1 MHATLCVCAHRH
13 SNWHAHLWAIC
24 QGATTTTTKGKRLV
38 TFTGPDFC
46 SRSNSTGH
54 FVIIIIIWH
63 TQWVSGVCQL
73 PSGKAC
79 QQGRHNC
86 NSKTVDTFIALPCC
100 DSFLSLSLSLSLIV
114 SHLVRTAALSVQPT
128 FNFQCFWHYWEFE
141 SVALLVHPLTIH
153 CWVHSFSQLTTVVN
167 WARKDCASLFLL
179 HNTFPQ
185 IKSTLV

>member
-1 MHATLCVCAHRH
+1 MHATLYVCAHRH

-24 QGATTTTTKGKRLV
+24 QAATTTTTKGKRLV
-38 TFTGPDFC
+38 TFTGTDFC
-46 SRSNSTGH
+46 SSSNSTGH

-100 DSFLSLSLSLSLIV
+100 DSFLSLSLSLSLTDCVTFSSDSSIV
-114 SHLVRTAALSVQPT
+114 CAAHFQLSMLLTLLRVWVRCTFSAPTHHSLLS
-128 FNFQCFWHYWEFE
+128 
-141 SVALLVHPLTIH
+141 ALLFPVDHRR
-153 CWVHSFSQLTTVVN
+153 QLG
-167 WARKDCASLFLL
+167 
-179 HNTFPQ
+179 P
-185 IKSTLV
+185 